1 MQYSIMHIG
10 LINPQVKWLASVEV
24 GTFHTLSIIIYA
36 PSLPRQSL
44 PLSLQVGANVR
55 WDQGVRTS
63 CDVPDQYSLPPPLP
77 PPPPFQEMIDAP
89 SSWAFAIRPVDVDKF

>member
-10 LINPQVKWLASVEV
+10 LINPQVKWLASVAPV
-24 GTFHTLSIIIYA
+24 LHPRSFYA
-36 PSLPRQSL
+36 PSLPQLSL
-44 PLSLQVGANVR
+44 PLLLQVRTNVR
-55 WDQGVRTS
+55 WGNDVRTS

-89 SSWAFAIRPVDVDKF
+89 SSWAFAIRPVDVDNF